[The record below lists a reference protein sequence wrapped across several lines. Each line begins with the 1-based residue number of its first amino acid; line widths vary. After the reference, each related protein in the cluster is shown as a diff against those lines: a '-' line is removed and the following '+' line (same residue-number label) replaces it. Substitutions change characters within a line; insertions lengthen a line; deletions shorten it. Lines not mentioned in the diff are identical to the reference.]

1 MDWWRSSWTQFFCFV
16 FLLVDSKLYSRKS
29 LYGYQY
35 WTCRPEKPHNWQT
48 SLHWT
53 SLDLQFFTSMASLL
67 FFSIYHNLPLP
78 VVAVCPK
85 INCSKISPCWLK
97 KKHLSCYCRSQVL
110 SQYARSWDGSFQNH
124 PAVVFG
130 GPLRGKH
137 EDYSPLTKWND
148 PPSTGHFRN
157 FRNIMI
163 YVLRLDEDIATTYN
177 WGDASCWDFSFLQLR
192 AAKIWDERMM
202 GRYGSTQW
210 RVFHV
215 KRNVEQNCASKD
227 TLPHRNRV
235 QSMYSRLIGLIR
247 RSLPS

>member
-97 KKHLSCYCRSQVL
+97 KNTWAATV
-110 SQYARSWDGSFQNH
+110 ARRCWASMLAPGT
-124 PAVVFG
+124 AA
-130 GPLRGKH
+130 
-137 EDYSPLTKWND
+137 
-148 PPSTGHFRN
+148 FR
-157 FRNIMI
+157 I
-163 YVLRLDEDIATTYN
+163 
-177 WGDASCWDFSFLQLR
+177 
-192 AAKIWDERMM
+192 
-202 GRYGSTQW
+202 
-210 RVFHV
+210 
-215 KRNVEQNCASKD
+215 
-227 TLPHRNRV
+227 
-235 QSMYSRLIGLIR
+235 IR
-247 RSLPS
+247 RWCLGGHLEENTRTIRHLRSGMILQVRVISGISGISWYTYYGWMKI